1 MSVTSCLSS
10 VCLIFHIN
18 IFFNNKTNKSRE
30 TFDFYSFE
38 NVSLY
43 FTTNYFV
50 FKVDN
55 YELFGL
61 TFPNSTTINTLIF
74 SLNFTMI
81 SSETLSVLDIES
93 SQKDQ

>member
-1 MSVTSCLSS
+1 MTDMKWHSKHT
-10 VCLIFHIN
+10 
-18 IFFNNKTNKSRE
+18 
-30 TFDFYSFE
+30 
-38 NVSLY
+38 
-43 FTTNYFV
+43 
-50 FKVDN
+50 DN

-93 SQKDQ
+93 SQKDQWLYSWVVVYDKLE

>member
-1 MSVTSCLSS
+1 M
-10 VCLIFHIN
+10 
-18 IFFNNKTNKSRE
+18 
-30 TFDFYSFE
+30 FDFCSFDFE
-38 NVSLY
+38 SLSLY

-61 TFPNSTTINTLIF
+61 TFQNSTTINSLIF

-81 SSETLSVLDIES
+81 SSETPSILDIES